1 MKIQDILMNDL
12 ASPPV
17 VYHKL
22 KDAIRDPEST
32 FQDFADIIRSD
43 PGLSIRILRIVNSS
57 FYGLSASVDSVT
69 HALNILGVDQLGGMS
84 SNECVPE

>member
-1 MKIQDILMNDL
+1 VKTKDFLTNEL

-22 KDAIRDPEST
+22 KDAMRDPEST
-32 FQDFADIIRSD
+32 FQDFADIILSD

-57 FYGLSASVDSVT
+57 FYGLSAYVDSVT
-69 HALNILGVDQLGGMS
+69 HTLNILGVDQLGCMS
-84 SNECVPE
+84 SKGSVRK